1 MNFRPQAFSFLP
13 PVIKNLLIINGLPFF
28 AAIIFGRMGMNLLG
42 IFGLYIPQSEFF
54 QPYQLVTHLFF
65 HDISN
70 FGHILGNMFA
80 LWMFGTPLEQ
90 MWGKQKFVFFYLSA
104 GFGAVL
110 IQTLVYHYNVM
121 SVSQILIDNGL
132 TNTDVNN
139 FFKTGRLNTSLIQS
153 VGEETLYSGIQ
164 SFKAVMVGA
173 SGALYGILV
182 GFAMLFPNVQLMLL
196 FPPIPIKAKFL
207 VPLLILFDLFFGFTS
222 YSVGPIAHFAHIG
235 GAITGFIMMWYW
247 KRNQFNNR
255 RWN

>member
-1 MNFRPQAFSFLP
+1 MGRVSEI
-13 PVIKNLLIINGLPFF
+13 VKHLIIINVIFF
-28 AAIIFGRMGMNLLG
+28 IASIVFGELMYDLFAMHYPNNSDFILW
-42 IFGLYIPQSEFF
+42 
-54 QPYQLVTHLFF
+54 QPVTHMFM
-65 HDISN
+65 HGDIT
-70 FGHILGNMFA
+70 HILFNMFG

-110 IQTLVYHYNVM
+110 IQTIVYHYDVM
-121 SVSQILIDNGL
+121 SVTQILIDNGL
-132 TNTDVNN
+132 TNSDVEA
-139 FFKTGRLNTSLIQS
+139 FYKTGRLNTSIIQS
-153 VGEETLYSGIQ
+153 VGEDRLYSGIQ

-182 GFAMLFPNVQLMLL
+182 AFAMLFPNVQLMLL
-196 FPPIPIKAKFL
+196 FPPIPIKAKFF

-235 GAITGFIMMWYW
+235 GAVTGFLMMWYW
-247 KRNQFNNR
+247 KKNQFNNR

>member
-1 MNFRPQAFSFLP
+1 MGRVSEI
-13 PVIKNLLIINGLPFF
+13 VKHLIIINVIFF
-28 AAIIFGRMGMNLLG
+28 IASIVFGELMYDLFAMHYPNNSDFIFW
-42 IFGLYIPQSEFF
+42 
-54 QPYQLVTHLFF
+54 QPVTHMFM
-65 HDISN
+65 HGDIT
-70 FGHILGNMFA
+70 HILFNMFG

-110 IQTLVYHYNVM
+110 IQTIVYHYDVM
-121 SVSQILIDNGL
+121 SVTQILIDNGL
-132 TNTDVNN
+132 TNSDVDA
-139 FFKTGRLNTSLIQS
+139 FYKTGRLNTSIIQS
-153 VGEETLYSGIQ
+153 VGEDRLYSGIQ

-182 GFAMLFPNVQLMLL
+182 AFAMLFPNVQLMLL
-196 FPPIPIKAKFL
+196 FPPIPIKAKFF

-235 GAITGFIMMWYW
+235 GAVTGFLIMWYW
-247 KRNQFNNR
+247 KKNQFNNR

>member
-1 MNFRPQAFSFLP
+1 MGRVSEI
-13 PVIKNLLIINGLPFF
+13 VKHLIIINVIFF
-28 AAIIFGRMGMNLLG
+28 IASIVFGELMYDLFAMHYPKNSDFILW
-42 IFGLYIPQSEFF
+42 
-54 QPYQLVTHLFF
+54 QPITHMFM
-65 HDISN
+65 HGDIT
-70 FGHILGNMFA
+70 HILFNMFG

-110 IQTLVYHYNVM
+110 IQTLVYNYDVM
-121 SVSQILIDNGL
+121 SVTQILLDNGL

-153 VGEETLYSGIQ
+153 VGEETLYSGLQ

-173 SGALYGILV
+173 SGAIYGILV

-247 KRNQFNNR
+247 KRNQFNNK

>member
-1 MNFRPQAFSFLP
+1 MGRVSEI
-13 PVIKNLLIINGLPFF
+13 VKHLIIINVIFF
-28 AAIIFGRMGMNLLG
+28 IASIVFGELMYDLFAMHYPNNSDFILW
-42 IFGLYIPQSEFF
+42 
-54 QPYQLVTHLFF
+54 QPVTHMFM
-65 HDISN
+65 HGDIT
-70 FGHILGNMFA
+70 HILFNMFG

-110 IQTLVYHYNVM
+110 IQTIVYHYDVI
-121 SVSQILIDNGL
+121 SVTQILIDNGL
-132 TNTDVNN
+132 TNSDVDA
-139 FFKTGRLNTSLIQS
+139 FYKTGRLNTSIIQS
-153 VGEETLYSGIQ
+153 VGEDRLYSGIQ

-182 GFAMLFPNVQLMLL
+182 AFAMLFPNVQLMLL
-196 FPPIPIKAKFL
+196 FPPIPIKAKFF

-235 GAITGFIMMWYW
+235 GAVTGFLMMWYW
-247 KRNQFNNR
+247 KKNQFNNR

>member
-1 MNFRPQAFSFLP
+1 MGRVSEI
-13 PVIKNLLIINGLPFF
+13 VKHLIIINVIFF
-28 AAIIFGRMGMNLLG
+28 IASIVFGELIYDLFAMHYPNNSDFIFW
-42 IFGLYIPQSEFF
+42 
-54 QPYQLVTHLFF
+54 QPVTHMFM
-65 HDISN
+65 HGDIT
-70 FGHILGNMFA
+70 HILFNMFG

-110 IQTLVYHYNVM
+110 IQTIVYHYDVM
-121 SVSQILIDNGL
+121 SVTQILIDNGL
-132 TNTDVNN
+132 TNSDVDA
-139 FFKTGRLNTSLIQS
+139 FYKTGRLNTSIIQS
-153 VGEETLYSGIQ
+153 VGEDRLYSGIQ

-182 GFAMLFPNVQLMLL
+182 AFAMLFPNVQLMLL
-196 FPPIPIKAKFL
+196 FPPIPIKAKFF

-235 GAITGFIMMWYW
+235 GAVTGFLMMWYW
-247 KRNQFNNR
+247 KKNQFNNR

>member
-1 MNFRPQAFSFLP
+1 MGRVSEI
-13 PVIKNLLIINGLPFF
+13 VKHLIIINVIFF
-28 AAIIFGRMGMNLLG
+28 IASIVFGELMYDLFAMHYPNNSDFILW
-42 IFGLYIPQSEFF
+42 
-54 QPYQLVTHLFF
+54 QPVTHMFM
-65 HDISN
+65 HGDIT
-70 FGHILGNMFA
+70 HILFNMFG

-110 IQTLVYHYNVM
+110 IQTIVYHYDVM
-121 SVSQILIDNGL
+121 SVTQILLDNGL
-132 TNTDVNN
+132 TNSDVND
-139 FFKTGRLNTSLIQS
+139 FFKTGRLNTSIIQS
-153 VGEETLYSGIQ
+153 VGEDRLYSGIQ

-182 GFAMLFPNVQLMLL
+182 AFAMLFPNVQLMLL
-196 FPPIPIKAKFL
+196 FPPIPIKAKFF

-235 GAITGFIMMWYW
+235 GAVTGFLMMWYW
-247 KRNQFNNR
+247 KKNQFNNR